1 MAEYNVNIQLRAKTQ
16 QAEKALADI
25 EGQVNSIT
33 KSTEKANRSF
43 AGLGKGVKAAQK
55 VGASLKDIGLKGAFA
70 RGGLAAVALQLG
82 KFGTAAQLTTGFAAK
97 LTTGVGALVGKVTG
111 AAAGF
116 GTLGAAIAGT
126 GQAFELA
133 TQASAATGQALSG
146 VIQQLGAMPATWG
159 AAAVAAMA
167 FAPQMFSAGK
177 AINKA
182 VGKEAERQI
191 AATVNQIGGLNQQVK
206 FTASSF
212 KELVEKSNLNQLNA
226 QLADARHQLGEYRSD
241 TQEAVKAA
249 QQLATVLK
257 LQKAEQQAITDLA
270 RQAQGLR
277 SESVERRAT
286 NTYNVIQRRK
296 KFLAEE
302 AKAAQESARATRERD
317 EALSREAREKTAAT
331 IKKRQEALE
340 AEARRVRES
349 IKANYELA
357 RAQDILADKR
367 ANAVLE
373 AARQRRMAGTTMYG
387 PGGAGPAT
395 ASFAANAEAARQ
407 VDAQNKAFAEG
418 ARKRIEWEKKV
429 NEISTSLQKE
439 LNSLRTKH
447 RRERYFREIKL
458 AEQAAKY
465 VEGLERKAAQRAES
479 LALGVGFPLL
489 FGGGVGSVA
498 GGALGSV
505 LGGQGFGGQI
515 IFSAIGQQIDTVV
528 ANIAKLGQALNPL
541 TLDLDAVTTAA
552 GISGTALEKYLKE
565 LESTAG
571 KAKAAEEA
579 QKALA
584 AVVGDEG
591 IDALE
596 EFGEATQNLSN
607 AFDRAMS
614 RMAAGVARLIN
625 SIPGFLQFT
634 SNLERGGV
642 LQRAL
647 ASTDPAQ
654 AGNLQLLEQA
664 RVGAGGVDIGKYE
677 SAIEALIRTQR
688 TIEAGGGNAQDM
700 TILKRQLEV
709 DKARVA
715 LTRAGNDLAD
725 DAVFKARQQLQIKEH
740 ALRIE
745 EVSQKDLT
753 RTARNAEFEKLALRD
768 ERERVQLANDR
779 AAALSKAAKKG
790 AKEGERVTKEVALL
804 KIRNG
809 LTSTM
814 LTLDTQIADAKR
826 QGRVEDVEALQRS
839 KVLLQGMAKE
849 EELRVRIKDAGE
861 LAAKVDENNLATRTE
876 LAKLDQGKSDRIQ
889 AETEA
894 VQSTLNGLD
903 MQLEKVNAVSDSE
916 KDALQLRQIELD
928 LLGRNITLTE
938 RERKEIQG
946 KIADIRAATEAR
958 KEEEFIQ
965 QNINNLVNTA
975 GQQFTNLFQTLING
989 TNSWN
994 DALRNTLNTLAN
1006 ALLNF
1011 GISAL
1016 GGADRVGLFSILAGT
1031 FDGGRAKGGPVAS
1044 GRSYMVGEQGPELF
1058 MPKASG
1064 TIVPNNA
1071 LGGGAGNIVV
1081 NVDASGSSA
1090 EGDSNQQKQLGEAIG
1105 IAIRQE
1111 LIKQQRPGG
1120 LLA

>member
-1 MAEYNVNIQLRAKTQ
+1 VAEYNVDIQVRAKTQ
-16 QAEKALADI
+16 QATKGLTDVEAQITGIIKKTEQAERRFKGLGQALKGFGGLASSNVKAY
-25 EGQVNSIT
+25 G
-33 KSTEKANRSF
+33 KSLSVLDKQLG
-43 AGLGKGVKAAQK
+43 GLGKRLGDVAQAFDFGGKTVVGVA
-55 VGASLKDIGLKGAFA
+55 GIN
-70 RGGLAAVALQLG
+70 AVAN
-82 KFGTAAQLTTGFAAK
+82 
-97 LTTGVGALVGKVTG
+97 
-111 AAAGF
+111 AAAGLSGRF
-116 GTLGAAIAGT
+116 SGPLGAIRDFGSGLADLTAPVNAVTSALQAMGPAGMATAGGIA
-126 GQAFELA
+126 
-133 TQASAATGQALSG
+133 AAT
-146 VIQQLGAMPATWG
+146 
-159 AAAVAAMA
+159 AAFMA
-167 FAPQMFSAGK
+167 FAPA
-177 AINKA
+177 AAKA
-182 VGKEAERQI
+182 VGP
-191 AATVNQIGGLNQQVK
+191 AAGRRVQELAGSFNRLDEEIK
-206 FTASSF
+206 ATAGSF
-212 KELVEKSNLNQLNA
+212 ESLIKGSTLNQLNA
-226 QLADARHQLGEYRSD
+226 QLEDAKRQVGEYRSN
-241 TQEAVKAA
+241 TEEARISA
-249 QQLATVLK
+249 QQLVAVTK
-257 LQKAEQQAITDLA
+257 QQAIEQRAINDLV
-270 RQAQGLR
+270 RQAKGITQTEL
-277 SESVERRAT
+277 
-286 NTYNVIQRRK
+286 
-296 KFLAEE
+296 EE
-302 AKAAQESARATRERD
+302 AKAVKSLKVAKKREEILKKETKAAKESAEATRRRE
-317 EALSREAREKTAAT
+317 EALSQEARERTAAT
-331 IKKRQEALE
+331 IAKRQKALE
-340 AEARRVRES
+340 EETRRTQEA
-349 IKANYELA
+349 IKANYELG

-373 AARQRRMAGTTMYG
+373 MARQRRMAGTTMYG

-395 ASFAANAEAARQ
+395 AGFAANVEAARQ

-418 ARKRIEWEKKV
+418 AKQRIEWEKKV

-505 LGGQGFGGQI
+505 IGSQGFGGQI

-528 ANIAKLGQALNPL
+528 ANVAKLGQALNPL

-664 RVGAGGVDIGKYE
+664 RVGTGGVDIGKQQ

-688 TIEAGGGNAQDM
+688 TIEAGGGSAQDM

-715 LTRAGNDLAD
+715 LAKAGSDLAD

-753 RTARNAEFEKLALRD
+753 DAAQNAEFEKLALRD

-779 AAALSKAAKKG
+779 AAALSKVTKKG
-790 AKEGERVTKEVALL
+790 AKEGERVAKEVALL

-809 LTSTM
+809 LIGTM

-1006 ALLNF
+1006 ALVRF
-1011 GISAL
+1011 GINAL
-1016 GGADRVGLFSILAGT
+1016 GGSDGVGFFSMLAGT
-1031 FDGGRAKGGPVAS
+1031 FSGGRAQGGSVGS
-1044 GRSYMVGEQGPELF
+1044 GRSYLVGEQGPELF

-1064 TIVPNNA
+1064 TIVPNHA
-1071 LGGGAGNIVV
+1071 LGGGTANIVV
-1081 NVDASGSSA
+1081 NVDATGSSA
-1090 EGDSNQQKQLGEAIG
+1090 EGNAQDSKRLGEAIG
-1105 IAIRQE
+1105 VAIRQE
-1111 LIKQQRPGG
+1111 LIKQKRPGG

>member
-1 MAEYNVNIQLRAKTQ
+1 MAEYNVDIQVRAKTQ
-16 QAEKALADI
+16 QAAKGLTDVEAQITGIIKKTEQAERRFKGLGQALKGFGGFASSNVKAY
-25 EGQVNSIT
+25 G
-33 KSTEKANRSF
+33 KSLSVLDKQLG
-43 AGLGKGVKAAQK
+43 GLGKRLGDVAQAFDFGGKTIVGVA
-55 VGASLKDIGLKGAFA
+55 GIN
-70 RGGLAAVALQLG
+70 AVAN
-82 KFGTAAQLTTGFAAK
+82 
-97 LTTGVGALVGKVTG
+97 
-111 AAAGF
+111 AAAGLSGRF
-116 GTLGAAIAGT
+116 GGAVGAIRDFGSGVADLTAPVTAVTSALQAMGPAGM
-126 GQAFELA
+126 A
-133 TQASAATGQALSG
+133 TAGGIAAAT
-146 VIQQLGAMPATWG
+146 
-159 AAAVAAMA
+159 AAFMA
-167 FAPQMFSAGK
+167 FAPA
-177 AINKA
+177 AAKA
-182 VGKEAERQI
+182 VGP
-191 AATVNQIGGLNQQVK
+191 AAGRRVQELAGSFNRLDEEIK
-206 FTASSF
+206 ATAGSF
-212 KELVEKSNLNQLNA
+212 ESLIKDSTLNQLNA
-226 QLADARHQLGEYRSD
+226 QLEDAKRQVGEYRSN
-241 TQEAVKAA
+241 TEEARIS
-249 QQLATVLK
+249 
-257 LQKAEQQAITDLA
+257 AEQLVAVTKRQAIEQRAINDLV
-270 RQAQGLR
+270 RQAKGITQTEL
-277 SESVERRAT
+277 
-286 NTYNVIQRRK
+286 Q
-296 KFLAEE
+296 E
-302 AKAAQESARATRERD
+302 AKAI
-317 EALSREAREKTAAT
+317 KTMAT
-331 IKKRQEALE
+331 IKKRTEFLEKEAKAARETAEATRRLEQARSEEAKKNLADAIDKRRKALEEETRRTQEA
-340 AEARRVRES
+340 
-349 IKANYELA
+349 IKANYELG

-373 AARQRRMAGTTMYG
+373 MARQRRMAGTTMYG

-395 ASFAANAEAARQ
+395 AGFAANVEAARQ

-418 ARKRIEWEKKV
+418 AKQRIEWEKKV
-429 NEISTSLQKE
+429 NQISTSLQKE

-505 LGGQGFGGQI
+505 LGSQGFGGQI

-528 ANIAKLGQALNPL
+528 ANVAKLGQALNPL

-654 AGNLQLLEQA
+654 AGNLQRLEQA
-664 RVGAGGVDIGKYE
+664 RVGKGGVDIGKQQ

-688 TIEAGGGNAQDM
+688 TIEAGGGSAKDM

-709 DKARVA
+709 DKASVA
-715 LTRAGNDLAD
+715 LAKAGSDLAD

-745 EVSQKDLT
+745 QVSQKDLT
-753 RTARNAEFEKLALRD
+753 DAARNAEFEKLALRD

-804 KIRNG
+804 RIRNG

-903 MQLEKVNAVSDSE
+903 MQLEKINAVSDSE

-938 RERKEIQG
+938 QERKEIQG

-975 GQQFTNLFQTLING
+975 GQQFTNLFQTLITG
-989 TNSWN
+989 TNNWN

-1006 ALLNF
+1006 ALVRF
-1011 GISAL
+1011 GINAL
-1016 GGADRVGLFSILAGT
+1016 GGSDGVGFFSMLAGT
-1031 FDGGRAKGGPVAS
+1031 FSGGKAKGGPVSS

-1071 LGGGAGNIVV
+1071 LGGGVGNIVV

>member
-1 MAEYNVNIQLRAKTQ
+1 MAEYNVDIQVRAKTQ
-16 QAEKALADI
+16 QATKGLTDVEAQITGIIKKTEQAERRFKGL
-25 EGQVNSIT
+25 GQVFKGFGGFASSNVKAYG
-33 KSTEKANRSF
+33 KSLSVLDKQLG
-43 AGLGKGVKAAQK
+43 GLGKRLGDVAQAFDFGGKTVVGVA
-55 VGASLKDIGLKGAFA
+55 GIN
-70 RGGLAAVALQLG
+70 AVAN
-82 KFGTAAQLTTGFAAK
+82 
-97 LTTGVGALVGKVTG
+97 
-111 AAAGF
+111 AAAGLSGRF
-116 GTLGAAIAGT
+116 GGALGAIRDFGSGVADLTAPVNAVTSALQAMGPAGMATAGGIA
-126 GQAFELA
+126 
-133 TQASAATGQALSG
+133 AAT
-146 VIQQLGAMPATWG
+146 
-159 AAAVAAMA
+159 AAFMA
-167 FAPQMFSAGK
+167 FAPA
-177 AINKA
+177 AAKA
-182 VGKEAERQI
+182 VGP
-191 AATVNQIGGLNQQVK
+191 AAGRRVQELAGSFNRLDEEIK
-206 FTASSF
+206 ATAGSF
-212 KELVEKSNLNQLNA
+212 ESLIKGSTLNQLNA
-226 QLADARHQLGEYRSD
+226 QLEDAKRQVGEYRSN
-241 TQEAVKAA
+241 TEEARISA
-249 QQLATVLK
+249 QQLVAVTK
-257 LQKAEQQAITDLA
+257 QQAIEQRAINDLV
-270 RQAQGLR
+270 RQAKGITQTEL
-277 SESVERRAT
+277 
-286 NTYNVIQRRK
+286 
-296 KFLAEE
+296 EE
-302 AKAAQESARATRERD
+302 AKAVKSLKVARKREEILKKEAKAAKESAEATRRRE
-317 EALSREAREKTAAT
+317 EALSQEARERTAAT
-331 IKKRQEALE
+331 IAKRQKALE
-340 AEARRVRES
+340 EETRRTQEA
-349 IKANYELA
+349 IKANYELG

-373 AARQRRMAGTTMYG
+373 MARQRRMAGTTMYG

-395 ASFAANAEAARQ
+395 AGFAANVEAARQ

-418 ARKRIEWEKKV
+418 AKQRIEWEKKV

-505 LGGQGFGGQI
+505 IGSQGFGGQI

-528 ANIAKLGQALNPL
+528 ANVAKLGQALNPL

-565 LESTAG
+565 LETTAG

-654 AGNLQLLEQA
+654 AGNLQRLEQA
-664 RVGAGGVDIGKYE
+664 RVGKGGVDIGKYE

-688 TIEAGGGNAQDM
+688 TIEAGGGSAQDM
-700 TILKRQLEV
+700 TILNRQLEV

-715 LTRAGNDLAD
+715 LAKAGSDLAD

-753 RTARNAEFEKLALRD
+753 DAARNVEFEKLALRD

-779 AAALSKAAKKG
+779 AAALSKVTKKG
-790 AKEGERVTKEVALL
+790 AKEGERVAKEVALL

-826 QGRVEDVEALQRS
+826 QGRVEDAEDLERS
-839 KVLLQGMAKE
+839 KVLLQGLAKE
-849 EELRVRIKDAGE
+849 EELRIRIKDASE
-861 LAAKVDENNLATRTE
+861 LAAKIRANDLNTQVE
-876 LAKLDQGKSDRIQ
+876 LAKLAAGVDDRKKDETDRA
-889 AETEA
+889 AETMA
-894 VQSTLNGLD
+894 GLQN
-903 MQLEKVNAVSDSE
+903 QLELEQARLDGKGRQVELEQRAAEIASQNKNLSEDAVLAVLKQIDAAKQLVSE
-916 KDALQLRQIELD
+916 QERMKQVFADIGMTIKDGVVDAIGAAVDGTKTLSEVANNMLRNIANRLLD
-928 LLGRNITLTE
+928 IGMNFLMFGVPTGVGTGGGLLG
-938 RERKEIQG
+938 
-946 KIADIRAATEAR
+946 
-958 KEEEFIQ
+958 
-965 QNINNLVNTA
+965 
-975 GQQFTNLFQTLING
+975 
-989 TNSWN
+989 
-994 DALRNTLNTLAN
+994 
-1006 ALLNF
+1006 
-1011 GISAL
+1011 
-1016 GGADRVGLFSILAGT
+1016 GLF
-1031 FDGGRAKGGPVAS
+1031 RADGGPVSAGS
-1044 GRSYMVGEQGPELF
+1044 SYIVGERGPELF
-1058 MPKASG
+1058 TPKSSG
-1064 TIVPNNA
+1064 MITPNHA
-1071 LGGGAGNIVV
+1071 LGGGTSNIVV
-1081 NVDASGSSA
+1081 NVDAGGTSV
-1090 EGDSNQQKQLGEAIG
+1090 EGDAPNANKLGEALG
-1105 IAIRQE
+1105 AAVRAELIRQ
-1111 LIKQQRPGG
+1111 KRPGG